1 MANSKGNEVE
11 NGFFLVFIWIEVAF
25 YTKNINKSL
34 KL

>member
-25 YTKNINKSL
+25 CTKNINKSL